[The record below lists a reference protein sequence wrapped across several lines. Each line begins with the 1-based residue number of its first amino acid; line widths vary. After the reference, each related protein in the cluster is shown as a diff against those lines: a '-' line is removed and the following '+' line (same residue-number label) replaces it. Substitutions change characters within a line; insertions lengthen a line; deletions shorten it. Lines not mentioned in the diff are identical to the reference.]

1 MTWATL
7 NSSVATVSSAGLVT
21 AIADGT
27 AMITATSGSASRTA
41 TAAVTCSVDT
51 DSDRLYDCVETNTG
65 TYVSTSDTGTDPNDS
80 DSDDDAISDG
90 DEVLGTLGGLDLP
103 LLGASPVI
111 PTILIEHDWFD
122 DGGHSHKPTVAQLD
136 MVTASF
142 AAQGVQIIHDYGQ
155 GAPFDGGNFISD
167 ADGDVDGFQTE
178 YYAYKLANFDANRSG
193 YFHYNLLPHQYNGG
207 SSSGLAE
214 INGDD
219 LITATHTFY
228 TNDLA
233 VAGTIQHELGHNLN
247 LRHGGNVNTNRKPN
261 YNSVMS
267 YNYQF
272 YGVDDDCTPQE
283 NGVLDYSHGVNPS
296 LDEENLNETLGICG
310 GAPGWDWNQDG
321 DALDVGL
328 IADINRDWNP
338 LPSPPIVGDGDLEIL
353 FDYDDWSN
361 LSYTGIT
368 DFDGAV
374 AGSREAELAIC
385 QAFPD
390 NLFGTN

>member
-1 MTWATL
+1 
-7 NSSVATVSSAGLVT
+7 VT

-27 AMITATSGSASRTA
+27 ATITATSGSALRTA

-122 DGGHSHKPTVAQLD
+122 DSGHSHKPTVTQLD

-167 ADGDVDGFQTE
+167 EDGDVDGFGTD

-193 YFHYNLLPHQYNGG
+193 YFHYNLLPHRYNGG

-272 YGVDDDCTPQE
+272 YGVDDDCTPVE

-296 LDEENLNETLGICG
+296 LNENNLNETRGICG
-310 GAPGWDWNQDG
+310 GEPGWDWNQDG

-338 LPSPPIVGDGDLEIL
+338 LPSPPVVGDGNFEIL

-368 DFDGAV
+368 DSDGAL
-374 AGSREAELAIC
+374 AGSKEAELAIC

-390 NLFGTN
+390 NLFGAN

>member
-1 MTWATL
+1 
-7 NSSVATVSSAGLVT
+7 
-21 AIADGT
+21 
-27 AMITATSGSASRTA
+27 
-41 TAAVTCSVDT
+41 
-51 DSDRLYDCVETNTG
+51 
-65 TYVSTSDTGTDPNDS
+65 
-80 DSDDDAISDG
+80 
-90 DEVLGTLGGLDLP
+90 
-103 LLGASPVI
+103 LGANPLM

-122 DGGHSHKPTVAQLD
+122 DSGHSHKPTVTQLA

-167 ADGDVDGFQTE
+167 ADGDVDGFGPD
-178 YYAYKLANFDANRSG
+178 YYAYKAANFDANRSG

-219 LITATHTFY
+219 LITATRTFY

-338 LPSPPIVGDGDLEIL
+338 LPSPPVVGDGDLEIL

-374 AGSREAELAIC
+374 AGFREAELAIC

-390 NLFGTN
+390 NLSGTN